1 MVTVIQRGDTFYAQ
15 RGSYF
20 DGNVKID
27 GNFVVPPRTHFWG
40 SLNVA
45 GRLELGPRSTV
56 TFGITCGSAIIG
68 SNARIKGPVIAA
80 GDVTIL
86 DNAIV
91 HEVSAGGNVTLR
103 TGVHVG
109 DVTAGEALVIHGKIK
124 SKKLV
129 GKTVKVLGD

>member
-1 MVTVIQRGDTFYAQ
+1 MVTVVRQGDTFYAQ

-40 SLNVA
+40 RLVVA

-56 TFGITCGSAIIG
+56 ALGITCGSAIIG
-68 SNARIKGPVIAA
+68 SNSRIKGPVVAV

-86 DNAIV
+86 DNAVV
-91 HEVSAGGNVTLR
+91 HEVRAGGNVSLR
-103 TGVHVG
+103 AGARVG
-109 DVTAGEALVIHGKIK
+109 DVMAGEALVIHGKIK
-124 SKKLV
+124 SKNLV

>member
-1 MVTVIQRGDTFYAQ
+1 MVTLIRQGDTFYAQ
-15 RGSYF
+15 SGSYF

-40 SLNVA
+40 RLAVA

-56 TFGITCGSAIIG
+56 ALGITCGSAIIG
-68 SNARIKGPVIAA
+68 SSARIKGPVVAE

-86 DNAIV
+86 DNAAV
-91 HEVSAGGNVTLR
+91 HEIRAGGNVTLR
-103 TGVHVG
+103 TGVRVG
-109 DVTAGEALVIHGKIK
+109 DVSAGEALVIHGKIR

>member
-1 MVTVIQRGDTFYAQ
+1 MVRVVRQGDTFYAQ
-15 RGSYF
+15 PGSYF

-40 SLNVA
+40 KLAVA

-56 TFGITCGSAIIG
+56 ALGITCGSAIIG
-68 SNARIKGPVIAA
+68 SNARVKGPVMAA

-86 DNAIV
+86 DNAVV
-91 HEVSAGGNVTLR
+91 HEVKAGGNVTLR
-103 TGVHVG
+103 TGVRVG
-109 DVTAGEALVIHGKIK
+109 DVTAGEGLVIHGKIK
-124 SKKLV
+124 SKKLI